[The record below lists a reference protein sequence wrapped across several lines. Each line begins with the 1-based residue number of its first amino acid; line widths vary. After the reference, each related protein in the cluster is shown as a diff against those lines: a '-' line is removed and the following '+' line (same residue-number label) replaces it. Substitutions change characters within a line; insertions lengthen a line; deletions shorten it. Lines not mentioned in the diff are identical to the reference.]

1 MQANAASM
9 RMRILLLLLLKIAD
23 TIKGVAA
30 PTSQSP
36 CAPYGRLHT
45 SAYPICTEC
54 SRSKAEQRRTPASHR
69 IQERRKPMP
78 CTAMNHF
85 PTYPRRSGGIVFVI
99 TLVLSGL
106 VDPIVGEPSMPGRR
120 VFLPV
125 PAPPGYIPGKPSSA
139 PADRQSESLSLP
151 LCGSG
156 CLPRFWTFRPI
167 LGAPATAL

>member
-78 CTAMNHF
+78 CAAMNHF
-85 PTYPRRSGGIVFVI
+85 PTYPRRSGGIV
-99 TLVLSGL
+99 LVMY
-106 VDPIVGEPSMPGRR
+106 PCFIRVGRPDSWGTTDAGTHSL
-120 VFLPV
+120 LPA
-125 PAPPGYIPGKPSSA
+125 PAPPGSDIPGKCSFL
-139 PADRQSESLSLP
+139 R
-151 LCGSG
+151 CG
-156 CLPRFWTFRPI
+156 
-167 LGAPATAL
+167 